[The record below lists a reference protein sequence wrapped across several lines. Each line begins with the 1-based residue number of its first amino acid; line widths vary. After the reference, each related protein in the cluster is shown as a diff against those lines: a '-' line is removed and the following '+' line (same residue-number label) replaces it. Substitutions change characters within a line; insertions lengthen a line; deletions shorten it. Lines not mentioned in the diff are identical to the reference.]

1 MQKLHQ
7 YLSLIKF
14 SHTIFALPFA
24 LIGYYLAIKDVEI
37 FSNTSKI
44 KMFFLVVLC
53 MIFARSAA
61 MAFNRYIDRKIDAKN
76 PRTASREIPAGIIP
90 EQKAL
95 YFVLINCV
103 LFIATTFCINAICF
117 YLSPIAIFTILFY
130 SYTKRFTSLCHFVL
144 GIGLSLAPIGA
155 YLAVTGV
162 FSLLPILFSFTVFT
176 WVAGFDIMYAL
187 QDEEFDKSEDLFSI
201 PSQLGITKAL
211 KLSTVVHCIT
221 AALIVSIGFYSNL
234 NYSYWIGAAIFIGL
248 LIYQHL
254 IVKPNDLSRINLA
267 FGTTNGIASLVF
279 AFFTILSIYFTK

>member
-1 MQKLHQ
+1 MAH
-7 YLSLIKF
+7 
-14 SHTIFALPFA
+14 
-24 LIGYYLAIKDVEI
+24 LAIKEVEI

-44 KMFFLVVLC
+44 KLFFLVVLC

-76 PRTASREIPAGIIP
+76 PRTASREIPAGIIS

-103 LFIATTFCINAICF
+103 LFIATTFYINAICF
-117 YLSPIAIFTILFY
+117 YLSPIALFIILFY

-155 YLAVTGV
+155 YLAVAGA
-162 FSLLPILFSFTVFT
+162 FSLLPILFSITVFT

-187 QDEEFDKSEDLFSI
+187 QDEEFDKSEQLFSI

-211 KLSTVVHCIT
+211 KLSIIVHFIT
-221 AALIVSIGFYSNL
+221 AALIVGIGFYSNL
-234 NYSYWIGAAIFIGL
+234 NYSYWIGASIFIAL
-248 LIYQHL
+248 LIYQHK

-279 AFFTILSIYFTK
+279 AFFTILSIYFSK

>member
-1 MQKLHQ
+1 MQKLRQ

-24 LIGYYLAIKDVEI
+24 LIGYSLAIKDVDI
-37 FSNTSKI
+37 FSNTSKF
-44 KMFFLVVLC
+44 KLFFLVVLC

-95 YFVLINCV
+95 YFVIINCV
-103 LFIATTFCINAICF
+103 LFITTTFCINSICF
-117 YLSPIAIFTILFY
+117 YLSPIALFTILFY

-187 QDEEFDKSEDLFSI
+187 QDEEFDKSEKLFSI
-201 PSQLGITKAL
+201 PSQLGISNAL
-211 KLSTVVHCIT
+211 KLSIVVHCIT
-221 AALIVSIGFYSNL
+221 AFLIISIGFYSNFHI
-234 NYSYWIGAAIFIGL
+234 SYWIGAAIFIGL

-279 AFFTILSIYFTK
+279 ALFTILSIYYSK